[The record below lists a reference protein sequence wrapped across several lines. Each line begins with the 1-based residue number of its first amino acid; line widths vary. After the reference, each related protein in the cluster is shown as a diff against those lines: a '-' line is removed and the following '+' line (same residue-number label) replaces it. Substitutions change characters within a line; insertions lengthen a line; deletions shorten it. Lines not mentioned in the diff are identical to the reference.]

1 VTVAR
6 AHAAGIEPAVLAE
19 ASLAFD
25 LDRPA
30 DLARAREL
38 LAA

>member
-19 ASLAFD
+19 AALAFD